1 MKPIRRLVILVMT
14 LIFLFGLAMML
25 YPFVRGYLVDFR
37 IGHAAQSFLSWVEVK
52 PFIPDSS
59 ESHGIITARSAVH
72 IISPSG
78 CISSRVSVH
87 ITCGF
92 AAFFYFSY

>member
-59 ESHGIITARSAVH
+59 KKVFSFFEKTNLGWEY
-72 IISPSG
+72 
-78 CISSRVSVH
+78 VSVKPFT
-87 ITCGF
+87 ILKNVSVLF
-92 AAFFYFSY
+92 KKI